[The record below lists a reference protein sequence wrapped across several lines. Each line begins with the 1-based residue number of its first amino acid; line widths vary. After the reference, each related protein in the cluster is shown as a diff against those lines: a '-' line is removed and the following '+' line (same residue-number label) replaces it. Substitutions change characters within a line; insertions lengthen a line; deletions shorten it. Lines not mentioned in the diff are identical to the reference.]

1 MSKFYRVIFTIMALI
16 IQDTHTK
23 KTFSENHN
31 LAMKQTNGSRNGQ
44 NRIQIKITEVENY
57 FYNLIIKW
65 SHGVS
70 YHIKILFWAIYYW

>member
-16 IQDTHTK
+16 IQDIHTK

-31 LAMKQTNGSRNGQ
+31 LAMKQPNGSRNGQ

-57 FYNLIIKW
+57 FYNLIIK
-65 SHGVS
+65 
-70 YHIKILFWAIYYW
+70 